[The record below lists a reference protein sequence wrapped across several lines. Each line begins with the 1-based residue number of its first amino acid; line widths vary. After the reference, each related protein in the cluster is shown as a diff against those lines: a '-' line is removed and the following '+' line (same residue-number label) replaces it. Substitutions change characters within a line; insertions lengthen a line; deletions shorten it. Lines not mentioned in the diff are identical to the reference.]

1 MGALCVRREIV
12 KRAGA
17 VALLVGSLLA
27 LINHPDLLFGLAPV
41 TPERLAQVALTYLVP
56 YAVSTHG
63 QVSAAFAH
71 RSTLSPPD
79 PTTGAAASPRTTRP
93 SLRRVSGK

>member
-1 MGALCVRREIV
+1 MSLAALGALCVRREIV

-17 VALLVGSLLA
+17 VALVVGSLLA
-27 LINHPDLLFGLAPV
+27 LINHPDLLFGLPAL

-63 QVSAAFAH
+63 QVSAACA
-71 RSTLSPPD
+71 RRAPLSPPD
-79 PTTGAAASPRTTRP
+79 PPADGSEWA
-93 SLRRVSGK
+93 